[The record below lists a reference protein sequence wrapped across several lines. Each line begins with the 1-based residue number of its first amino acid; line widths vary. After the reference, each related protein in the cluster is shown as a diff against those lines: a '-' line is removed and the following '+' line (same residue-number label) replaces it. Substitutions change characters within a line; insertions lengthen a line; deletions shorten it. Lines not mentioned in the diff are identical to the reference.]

1 MYKCPRCG
9 NTQKEY
15 IGFKNNEPYCR
26 KCIKFSNNE
35 NLNIPYVKNKEV
47 VINMKYDLTI
57 SQNQISNEL
66 LNNIEKENNI
76 LVYAVCGAGKTEII
90 VKVIERTLKKG
101 GKVGIIIPRR
111 DLVVELGTRIQDI
124 FINNKVTLVYGG
136 HHDDLTGDIIVLTS
150 HQAFRYNKYFDLVI
164 LDEIDAF
171 PYVNN
176 DVLKSFVLNS
186 SKGKIISLSATPS
199 ELDLKNNKVF
209 TLFKRYHNN
218 PLPVPKLFIGFNFL
232 LFLFILKKVRDYLK
246 DNKYVFIFVP
256 SIKEGEKLFKKF
268 QKKFRCIFVF
278 SSMQNKEEVMKE
290 VRAKKYNVII
300 TTTILERGV
309 TYKNLQVLVYKANE
323 FIFNKETLI
332 QIAGR
337 AGRTVDYPDGDVY
350 FLAASITKDM
360 KEAIKE
366 IKMYNDM

>member
-1 MYKCPRCG
+1 MFKCPRCG

-15 IGFKNNEPYCR
+15 IGFKNDEPYCR

-35 NLNIPYVKNKEV
+35 ILNTPYVKNKDI

-57 SQNQISNEL
+57 SQTQISNEL

-76 LVYAVCGAGKTEII
+76 LVYAVCGVGKTEII
-90 VKVIERTLKKG
+90 VKVIEETLKKG
-101 GKVGIIIPRR
+101 GQVGIIIPRR
-111 DLVVELGTRIQDI
+111 DLVVELGKRIQDI

-150 HQAFRYNKYFDLVI
+150 HQAFRYNNYFDLVI

-176 DVLKSFVLNS
+176 DVLKSFVLKS

-199 ELDLKNNKVF
+199 EEDLKSNKVY
-209 TLFKRYHNN
+209 TLFKRYHNY
-218 PLPVPKLFIGFNFL
+218 PLPIPKLLINLNFVLFI
-232 LFLFILKKVRDYLK
+232 FILKKVKEYLK
-246 DNKYVFIFVP
+246 DNKYVFIYVP
-256 SIKEGEKLFKKF
+256 SIKEGKELLRKVIKIFN
-268 QKKFRCIFVF
+268 CVFVF
-278 SSMQNKEEVMKE
+278 SSMENKEEVMKE
-290 VRAKKYNVII
+290 VRAKKYNVVI

-309 TYKNLQVLVYKANE
+309 TYNNLQVLVYKANE
-323 FIFNKETLI
+323 YIFNKETLI

-337 AGRTVDYPDGDVY
+337 AGRTFDYPDGDVY
-350 FLAASITKDM
+350 FLANSISKEM

-366 IKMYNDM
+366 IKKYNDM

>member
-1 MYKCPRCG
+1 MFKCPRCG

-26 KCIKFSNNE
+26 KCIKFSNNK
-35 NLNIPYVKNKEV
+35 NLNIPYVKNKDV
-47 VINMKYDLTI
+47 VINMKYDLSI
-57 SQNQISNEL
+57 SQDQISNEL

-101 GKVGIIIPRR
+101 GQVGIIIPRR
-111 DLVVELGTRIQDI
+111 DLVVELGKRIQDI
-124 FINNKVTLVYGG
+124 FVNNKVTLVYGG

-199 ELDLKNNKVF
+199 ELDLNNNKVF

-218 PLPVPKLFIGFNFL
+218 PLPVPKLFISFDLLLL
-232 LFLFILKKVRDYLK
+232 LFISKKVKSYLK
-246 DNKYVFIFVP
+246 DNKYVFIYVP
-256 SIKEGEKLFKKF
+256 SIKEGKNLYKKIKKLFS
-268 QKKFRCIFVF
+268 CVFVF
-278 SSMQNKEEVMKE
+278 SSMENKEEVMKD

-309 TYKNLQVLVYKANE
+309 TFNNLQVLVYKSNE

-337 AGRTVDYPDGDVY
+337 VGRTIDCPDGDVY
-350 FLAASITKDM
+350 FLANSITKEM

-366 IKMYNDM
+366 IKKYNDM

>member
-111 DLVVELGTRIQDI
+111 DLVVELGKRIQDI

-209 TLFKRYHNN
+209 TLFKRYH
-218 PLPVPKLFIGFNFL
+218 
-232 LFLFILKKVRDYLK
+232 KVRDYLK

-278 SSMQNKEEVMKE
+278 SSMQNKEAVMKE

-350 FLAASITKDM
+350 FLATSITKDM

-366 IKMYNDM
+366 IKKYNDM

>member
-1 MYKCPRCG
+1 MFKCPRCG

-35 NLNIPYVKNKEV
+35 TLNNPYVKNKDV

-66 LNNIEKENNI
+66 LNNIEKEDNI

-101 GKVGIIIPRR
+101 GQVGIIIPRR
-111 DLVVELGTRIQDI
+111 DLVVELGKRIQDI

-171 PYVNN
+171 PYGNN

-218 PLPVPKLFIGFNFL
+218 PLPVPKLFISFDFF
-232 LFLFILKKVRDYLK
+232 LFLFILKKVREYLK
-246 DNKYVFIFVP
+246 DNKYVFIYVP
-256 SIKEGEKLFKKF
+256 SIKEGKKLFKKV
-268 QKKFRCIFVF
+268 QKKFRCVFVF
-278 SSMQNKEEVMKE
+278 SSMENKEEIMKE
-290 VRAKKYNVII
+290 VRAKKYNVVI

-309 TYKNLQVLVYKANE
+309 TYKNLQVLVYKTNE

-350 FLAASITKDM
+350 FLANSITKEM
-360 KEAIKE
+360 KETIKE
-366 IKMYNDM
+366 IKKYNDM